1 MKKIFNYKL
10 QKIYKMKNLKV
21 SLAIICLFLITTTLN
36 AQISSTVKNEDNFSV
51 KFTGI
56 QDNYLCFQVEIKDMY
71 KNSVLKISDKTEGE
85 LYTQNWKVKSPYQ
98 VFKIE
103 KKDGQQ
109 LIFNLQTGS
118 KEITKIF
125 SAKTKMIE
133 NTIVE
138 ENGLVVL

>member
-1 MKKIFNYKL
+1 
-10 QKIYKMKNLKV
+10 MKNLKV
-21 SLAIICLFLITTTLN
+21 SLALICLFLITTTLN
-36 AQISSTVKNEDNFSV
+36 AQIGSTVKNEDNFSV

-85 LYTQNWKVKSPYQ
+85 LYTQNWKVKSAYQ

>member
-1 MKKIFNYKL
+1 
-10 QKIYKMKNLKV
+10 MKNLKV

>member
-1 MKKIFNYKL
+1 
-10 QKIYKMKNLKV
+10 MKNLKV
-21 SLAIICLFLITTTLN
+21 SLALICLFLITTTLN
-36 AQISSTVKNEDNFSV
+36 AQIGSTVKNEDNFSV

>member
-1 MKKIFNYKL
+1 MKK
-10 QKIYKMKNLKV
+10 LKG
-21 SLAIICLFLITTTLN
+21 SLTIICLFLITTTLN
-36 AQISSTVKNEDNFSV
+36 AQISSAVKKEDNFSV

-56 QDNYLCFQVEIKDMY
+56 QDNYLCFQVEIKDTY
-71 KNSVLKISDKTEGE
+71 KNSILKISDKTEGE

-125 SAKTKMIE
+125 SATTKMIE

-138 ENGLVVL
+138 ENGLVIR

>member
-1 MKKIFNYKL
+1 
-10 QKIYKMKNLKV
+10 MKNLKV

-98 VFKIE
+98 IFKIE